1 MIIVRLK
8 GGLGN
13 QMFQYAF
20 GRKISLMKNI
30 PVKFDISYFEN
41 DVVYNR
47 HYELNH
53 FNVIENIASP
63 EEVNQFIYGKFKR
76 GLSGFAL
83 KCIDKSLP
91 NYKRRVVKQTKK
103 VFDPLIFKA
112 SDNTYFDGYWGN
124 ENYFKDIATTI
135 RKEFMLKEKLD
146 DKNLEIK
153 KYIMSV
159 NAVSIH
165 IRRNDYLTEE
175 GAKSTFVVCAR
186 EYYENAI
193 QRICAIV
200 DSPHFFIFTQDYDWA
215 EKNFKQN
222 LPITIVKNNE
232 GYKDLEL
239 MKYCKH
245 HIIANSSFSWW
256 GAWLNENQGK
266 IIIAPKIWY
275 NKKSYQTMYEKGDLI
290 PREWI
295 KL

>member
-1 MIIVRLK
+1 MIIVKLK

-20 GRKISLMKNI
+20 GKKISLMKNI
-30 PVKFDISYFEN
+30 QVKYDISHFEN
-41 DVVYNR
+41 DVVYHR

-53 FNVIENIASP
+53 FNIIENIASH
-63 EEVNQFIYGKFKR
+63 EEVNQFGRFER
-76 GLSGFAL
+76 GLSGLIL
-83 KCIDKSLP
+83 KFINKALP
-91 NYKRRVVKQTKK
+91 NYQKGIVKEPKHG
-103 VFDPLIFKA
+103 FNPLILNVF
-112 SDNTYFDGYWGN
+112 DNTYFDGYWGN
-124 ENYFKDIATTI
+124 EKYFLDIADVI
-135 RKEFMLKEKLD
+135 KKEFTLKEELD
-146 DKNLEIK
+146 DKNLAIK

-159 NAVSIH
+159 NAVSVH
-165 IRRNDYLTEE
+165 VRRNDYLDVE
-175 GAKSTFVVCAR
+175 GAKRLFTVCTR

-200 DSPHFFIFTQDYDWA
+200 DNPHFFIFTQDYDWA

-245 HIIANSSFSWW
+245 HIIANSTFSWW
-256 GAWLNENQGK
+256 GALLNENPDK
-266 IIIAPKIWY
+266 IVIAPKVWY
-275 NKKSYQTMYEKGDLI
+275 KKKSYQKMYEKGNLI
-290 PREWI
+290 PKEWI